1 MLLCNVGSL
10 FEGPL
15 IMRKTKKIGSAVVY
29 LLLCISYCQNL
40 SASDLCYPE
49 VFGNNWKK
57 AELFVSE
64 NESWMSD
71 LLCENQVDYHL
82 VVSMIFP
89 ELVRYSAIRDR
100 METTLLKALYVH
112 FGTDYANFS
121 IGVFQIK
128 PSCAEEILSEIPGL
142 HDKELIAHFKAINS
156 SISEDEKRS
165 IIVRELEDVRSQLL
179 YVAAIVKILNQKFRD
194 NKWDSDLD
202 KVKFY
207 ATAYNC
213 GFSNNEAYIRQQMNA
228 TTFHTGLIKS
238 DNHYCYAEIA
248 AYYFHFCIHLSGL
261 KAPLT

>member
-1 MLLCNVGSL
+1 MRSCNVGSL

-15 IMRKTKKIGSAVVY
+15 MIQKSKKIGLAVVF
-29 LLLCISYCQNL
+29 LLLGTSYCQNL

-57 AELFVSE
+57 AGLFVRE
-64 NESWMSD
+64 NESWMSE
-71 LLCENQVDYHL
+71 LLRENEVDYHL
-82 VVSMIFP
+82 VLSMVFP

-112 FGTDYANFS
+112 FGADYANFS

-128 PSCAEEILSEIPGL
+128 PSCAEEVLREIPGL
-142 HDKELIAHFKAINS
+142 QDKTLLSHFKAINS
-156 SISEDEKRS
+156 SISDDEKRS
-165 IIVRELEDVRSQLL
+165 IIVKELEDVRSQLI
-179 YVAAIVKILNQKFRD
+179 YVAAIVKILNQKYR
-194 NKWDSDLD
+194 NYKWNSDLD

-213 GFSNNEAYIRQQMNA
+213 GFSNSEAYIRQQMNA

-238 DNHYCYAEIA
+238 ENHYCYAEIA
-248 AYYFHFCIHLSGL
+248 AYYFHFCIHLFGL